1 MSNPASFIFYGIF
14 ALILVGMYLGIR
26 RGWGQPG
33 FVAAAG
39 IVGSVISM
47 LLMSIAQGN
56 AVLHAVVVG
65 LVVGGLFSGVTL
77 AIAWYFHTR
86 DTQARAIQ
94 TGENSQ

>member
-1 MSNPASFIFYGIF
+1 MSNPASFIFYAIF

-33 FVAAAG
+33 FVAAVG

-47 LLMSIAQGN
+47 LLMSLSQGN

-86 DTQARAIQ
+86 DLQSRIAQ
-94 TGENSQ
+94 TNETAK

>member
-1 MSNPASFIFYGIF
+1 MNNPASFVFYAIF
-14 ALILVGMYLGIR
+14 AVILVGMYLGIR

-33 FVAAAG
+33 FVAAVG

-47 LLMSIAQGN
+47 LLMSLSQGN
-56 AVLHAVVVG
+56 AALHAVAVG

-86 DTQARAIQ
+86 DIQAQDRQ
-94 TGENSQ
+94 TNEAAK